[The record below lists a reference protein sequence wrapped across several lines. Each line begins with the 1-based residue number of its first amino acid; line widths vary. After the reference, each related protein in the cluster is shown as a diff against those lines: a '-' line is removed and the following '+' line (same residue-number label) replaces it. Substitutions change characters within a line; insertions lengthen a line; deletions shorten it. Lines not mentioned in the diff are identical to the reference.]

1 MAEQPT
7 YSALAYLQASQVF
20 KGLLAMDRVFPTLR
34 PEVEAILADRDVLIS
49 LFASRVM
56 NGTETLET
64 VPETI
69 REDVESFLGTQT
81 TSLLLLVADIKIG
94 RASCRERV

>member
-1 MAEQPT
+1 
-7 YSALAYLQASQVF
+7 
-20 KGLLAMDRVFPTLR
+20 MDRVFPTLR

-81 TSLLLLVADIKIG
+81 TSLLLLVADIIDGTKVITDIPEG
-94 RASCRERV
+94 LREQVKAETERYLGKKLDWAN